1 MPEIM
6 MMKNVIMTLV
16 IGFIVFEFVEHVV
29 FPLFWSIKN
38 RKKRSISGMTGMLGR
53 AAKVIQWDKT
63 EGQVFVNGE
72 LWRAVSDAPLLKGD
86 KAVIQSVEGLT
97 LRVKAFEE

>member
-1 MPEIM
+1 MV
-6 MMKNVIMTLV
+6 KNVIMIPV

-29 FPLFWSIKN
+29 FPVFWFIKN
-38 RKKRSISGMTGMLGR
+38 RNKRSISGMAGMLGR

-72 LWRAVSDAPLLKGD
+72 LWMAVSNVPLLKGD
-86 KAVIQSVEGLT
+86 KVLVQEVEGLT
-97 LRVKAFEE
+97 LVVEPIED